1 MIFPVHLLLTWAH
14 CDAVLTALGLERR
27 VFTVQD
33 SVLDLRS
40 DQATDRATAKAT
52 ERQNLTDTITRLT
65 PVVAGL
71 TAGTVER
78 LTNERL
84 LKAATRRLEDLNV
97 VPATGAG
104 GAVSAFLQAVDVRQ
118 VAVQVPEL
126 DDAIAQVTAHRA
138 TLTA

>member
-1 MIFPVHLLLTWAH
+1 MLFPVNLLLTWAD
-14 CDAVLTALGLERR
+14 CDTVLEALGLERR

-40 DQATDRATAKAT
+40 DQATDRATDKAK
-52 ERQNLTDTITRLT
+52 ERQSAIDTIAELT

-71 TAGTVER
+71 EIGSVAR

-84 LKAATRRLEDLNV
+84 LKNAKRRLEDLDVAPVNKK
-97 VPATGAG
+97 GA
-104 GAVSAFLQAVDVRQ
+104 AASAFLQAVNVRQ

-126 DDAIAQVTAHRA
+126 DDAIAQVTARRG
-138 TLTA
+138 TLSA